1 MKKYARV
8 TIAILIM
15 AALGV
20 GYYYYLSNRQPRQ
33 DATQQSLVNEQL
45 AQLKTKNIEQNYPE
59 SVKEVVKEVVNLF
72 MRISKM
78 YYTSSVSDEDL
89 SVLASQ
95 ARLLF
100 DDELKSKQ
108 TDAEY
113 LESLKQDIADYK
125 KVNRYISDF
134 KLEGSSNVKYKTL
147 NGQKYATILG
157 LYYIREGSRLEYS
170 YTKFTLREDAQ
181 GHWKLLYWELADE
194 SDINE

>member
-1 MKKYARV
+1 MSIRKVVAGLLI
-8 TIAILIM
+8 TAGIAIM
-15 AALGV
+15 AVPFFWRTTGEK
-20 GYYYYLSNRQPRQ
+20 Q
-33 DATQQSLVNEQL
+33 TEQL
-45 AQLKTKNIEQNYPE
+45 IREFEQT
-59 SVKEVVKEVVNLF
+59 L
-72 MRISKM
+72 
-78 YYTSSVSDEDL
+78 ED
-89 SVLASQ
+89 
-95 ARLLF
+95 
-100 DDELKSKQ
+100 DY
-108 TDAEY
+108 DAEY

-157 LYYIREGSRLEYS
+157 LYYIREGSGLEYS

>member
-1 MKKYARV
+1 MDLNTRV
-8 TIAILIM
+8 SNTVLFQNPS
-15 AALGV
+15 GV
-20 GYYYYLSNRQPRQ
+20 TFVSLPSSGQ

-59 SVKEVVKEVVNLF
+59 SVKEVVNLF

-89 SVLASQ
+89 GILASQ

-157 LYYIREGSRLEYS
+157 LYYIREGSGLEYS

>member
-59 SVKEVVKEVVNLF
+59 SVKEVGNLF

-78 YYTSSVSDEDL
+78 YYTSSV
-89 SVLASQ
+89 
-95 ARLLF
+95 F

-157 LYYIREGSRLEYS
+157 LYYIREGSGLEYS

-181 GHWKLLYWELADE
+181 GHWKLLYWDLADE

>member
-20 GYYYYLSNRQPRQ
+20 GYYYYLSNRQPRH

-59 SVKEVVKEVVNLF
+59 SVKEVVNLF

-89 SVLASQ
+89 GILASQ

-157 LYYIREGSRLEYS
+157 LYYIREGSGLEYS

>member
-1 MKKYARV
+1 MK
-8 TIAILIM
+8 I
-15 AALGV
+15 
-20 GYYYYLSNRQPRQ
+20 
-33 DATQQSLVNEQL
+33 
-45 AQLKTKNIEQNYPE
+45 
-59 SVKEVVKEVVNLF
+59 
-72 MRISKM
+72 
-78 YYTSSVSDEDL
+78 
-89 SVLASQ
+89 LASQ

-157 LYYIREGSRLEYS
+157 LYYIREGSGLEYS

>member
-59 SVKEVVKEVVNLF
+59 SVKEVVNLF

-89 SVLASQ
+89 GILASQ

-147 NGQKYATILG
+147 NGQ
-157 LYYIREGSRLEYS
+157 YYIREGSGLEYS

>member
-1 MKKYARV
+1 MNRITRNPSKKWSICLCA
-8 TIAILIM
+8 
-15 AALGV
+15 
-20 GYYYYLSNRQPRQ
+20 
-33 DATQQSLVNEQL
+33 
-45 AQLKTKNIEQNYPE
+45 
-59 SVKEVVKEVVNLF
+59 
-72 MRISKM
+72 
-78 YYTSSVSDEDL
+78 SDEDL